1 MLLNFYSKRP
11 NFESSKEEETF
22 NEMYEVLESLIPNFD
37 ILSDSLKR
45 FSVWIPETSSVY
57 DEVFEAL
64 TYIEEEIGKNMN
76 LFCEIDKETISSED
90 IEIFALAYGKRVK
103 LSSFDIFA
111 HNAVYQLVN
120 EFGRKFDIDRKEL
133 DNQFLTNYYV
143 SSNCETRIL
152 RKIFFNL
159 INMPYNEDVRI
170 VARLSDIP
178 EDFPRAISSRELL
191 TTYSFELSATQKM
204 VDFFKDQSREVIF
217 EGEAMIEEDRGMIRE
232 VLKELHEKHQFYA
245 RFYKGEF
252 LSE

>member
-11 NFESSKEEETF
+11 NFENSSEEQTF

-57 DEVFEAL
+57 NEVFKAL

-76 LFCEIDKETISSED
+76 LFCEIDKESVDSEE
-90 IEIFALAYGKRVK
+90 IEVYALGYGKRIK
-103 LSSFDIFA
+103 LSNFDIFV

-120 EFGRKFDIDRKEL
+120 DFCRKFGFDRKEL
-133 DNQFLTNYYV
+133 DHQFLTNYYV

-170 VARLSDIP
+170 VARLEDIP
-178 EDFPRAISSRELL
+178 EDFPSAISSRELL

-204 VDFFKDQSREVIF
+204 VDFFKDQSKEVIF
-217 EGEAMIEEDRGMIRE
+217 EGSPMIEEDRGMIRE
-232 VLKELHEKHQFYA
+232 VLKDLHEKHPFYT

-252 LSE
+252 VSE